1 MLLVDIR
8 YFMYVD
14 IMHVVMKKMHTN
26 ETESSEM
33 KHLKVLVA
41 LERNLFTSVHI
52 LLKYFVSNTWPL
64 NTILKWKN
72 VLCYTSAYLT
82 WQLLVKLRNDL
93 MRWDIWLWWKVNCS
107 ITVVKV
113 QCWCLSVRGT
123 STALTN
129 VHDGWMS
136 VLALPDQ
143 SGLWYFVLI
152 LSANSNI

>member
-64 NTILKWKN
+64 NTILK
-72 VLCYTSAYLT
+72 
-82 WQLLVKLRNDL
+82 
-93 MRWDIWLWWKVNCS
+93 
-107 ITVVKV
+107 
-113 QCWCLSVRGT
+113 
-123 STALTN
+123 
-129 VHDGWMS
+129 
-136 VLALPDQ
+136 
-143 SGLWYFVLI
+143 
-152 LSANSNI
+152 